1 MVDGHRKDIEGLRA
15 IAVVVVLLYHC
26 RFPIAAGG
34 YVGVDVFF
42 ALSGFLMT
50 GLLLAERTRTGGV
63 AFRQFYARRARRLLP
78 ASVLVLVLT
87 TVAARLV
94 LYPLEFRSAAGDAAA
109 AGAYAVNYRFAVEG
123 ADYLGAQVAES
134 PVLHYWSLSVEEQF
148 YLLWPLFVVLLLGS
162 GLLRVRRAVAGV
174 AAVGAASF
182 AAALVLTESSQPWAF
197 FSLPTRVW
205 EFAVG
210 AVAALAW
217 ARVRDRAPRAR
228 AALGWGGVV
237 AVVTS
242 VVVMDASTPFPAP
255 WALLP
260 VLGTTAVLLAGGAP
274 LGPALVLDRRPF
286 QWIGNRSYSLYLWH
300 WPPLVLVPVALG
312 RTLSDW
318 ENLGVVVAASVV
330 AVAAYRFVEQPLRKG
345 TWLSAQPMRA
355 GLLAVALTAVA
366 VLVPVGLSAT
376 AQADASGAA
385 ASASTTP
392 AHDTLDR
399 LDPDAAPLGV
409 RVDGLDRAGEA
420 ALPANLT
427 PTAERAGEDLPANYA
442 GGCNAGLNA
451 TAPAPLQPCT
461 LGDRT
466 APRTVAVFGDSHAA
480 QWVPALEAEGR
491 AQGWKVVP
499 VTKSGC
505 PSVDVVNWNSRLA
518 RRYRECETWRA
529 AAVDELVRL
538 RPDVVVVANRAAYKG
553 LDQRPLPVADYA
565 RGLAATVDRLRS
577 AGVDVVVLGPTP
589 EPGDA
594 VPACVTGHTGDVR
607 PCDLPVGTAAP
618 RDLSLAE
625 ADVARA
631 AGVPFIDPLRWLCG
645 DKVCP
650 VVVGQFLVYRDDS
663 HLSVPFARWLG
674 PVLGL
679 ELRRAAPALRQV
691 PPTVPSAPPTTQEG
705 R

>member
-63 AFRQFYARRARRLLP
+63 AFRQFYARRVRRLLP

-94 LYPLEFRSAAGDAAA
+94 LYPLEFRAAANDAAA
-109 AGAYAVNYRFAVEG
+109 AGAYVVNYRFAVEG

-148 YLLWPLFVVLLLGS
+148 YLLWPLFIVALLGS
-162 GLLRVRRAVAGV
+162 GLVRVRRAVAGV
-174 AAVGAASF
+174 AVVGAASF

-210 AVAALAW
+210 AAAALLW
-217 ARVRDRAPRAR
+217 AKVRDRVPRVR
-228 AALGWGGVV
+228 AAVGWAGIV
-237 AVVTS
+237 AVVAS
-242 VVVMDASTPFPAP
+242 VVAMDATTPFPAP

-260 VLGTTAVLLAGGAP
+260 VLGTTAVLLSGGAP
-274 LGPALVLDRRPF
+274 LGPALMLDRRPF

-318 ENLGVVVAASVV
+318 ENLAVVLAASVV
-330 AVAAYRFVEQPLRKG
+330 AVAAYRFVEQPLRRG
-345 TWLSAQPMRA
+345 TWLSDRPLRA
-355 GLLAVALTAVA
+355 GLLGIALTAVA
-366 VLVPVGLSAT
+366 VLVPVGMSAT
-376 AQADASGAA
+376 ASVDGAGAA
-385 ASASTTP
+385 AAATTTP

-399 LDPDAAPLGV
+399 LDPSSLPEGA
-409 RVDGLDRAGEA
+409 RVEGLDRSGPVPVPSNLSPPAGSA
-420 ALPANLT
+420 AEELP
-427 PTAERAGEDLPANYA
+427 GNYS
-442 GGCNAGLNA
+442 GGCNVGLTS
-451 TAPAPLQPCT
+451 TAPPPLRRCVY
-461 LGDRT
+461 GD
-466 APRTVAVFGDSHAA
+466 PDGQHTVVVFGDSHAA
-480 QWVPALEAEGR
+480 QWFPAIEAAGR
-491 AQGWKVVP
+491 IQGWRVVP

-505 PSVDVVNWNSRLA
+505 PSVDVVNWNSRLS
-518 RRYRECETWRA
+518 RRYRECEAWRSTA
-529 AAVDELVRL
+529 ADDIVRL
-538 RPDVVVVANRAAYKG
+538 RPDVVVIANRAAYKG
-553 LDQRPLPVADYA
+553 LDQRPLPLNDYT
-565 RGLAATVDRLRS
+565 RGLAATLDRFTRDQ
-577 AGVDVVVLGPTP
+577 VPVVVLGPTP

-594 VPACVTGHTGDVR
+594 PPACVTGHTDDVR
-607 PCDLPVGTAAP
+607 PCDLPANAAAP
-618 RDLSLAE
+618 RDLARSEAE
-625 ADVARA
+625 IARA
-631 AGVPFIDPLRWLCG
+631 ANVPFIDPLPWLCG
-645 DKVCP
+645 DGVCP
-650 VVVGQFLVYRDDS
+650 VVLGQFLVYRDDS

-679 ELRRAAPALRQV
+679 ELRRATPALR
-691 PPTVPSAPPTTQEG
+691 
-705 R
+705 

>member
-15 IAVVVVLLYHC
+15 VAVTVVLLYHC
-26 RFPIAAGG
+26 RFDVAAGG

-63 AFRQFYARRARRLLP
+63 AFRQFYARRVRRLLP

-87 TVAARLV
+87 TVASLLV
-94 LYPLEFRSAAGDAAA
+94 LYPLEFRSAARGAAA
-109 AGAYAVNYRFAVEG
+109 AGAYVVNYRFAVEG

-148 YLLWPLFVVLLLGS
+148 YVLWPVFVVLLLGS
-162 GLLRVRRAVAGV
+162 TRIRLRRAVAGV
-174 AAVGAASF
+174 AVAGVASF
-182 AAALVLTESSQPWAF
+182 VLAMVLTGTSQPWAF

-210 AVAALAW
+210 GAAALLW
-217 ARVRDRAPRAR
+217 ARVRERAPRTR
-228 AALGWGGVV
+228 AALGWAGIAVVV
-237 AVVTS
+237 AS
-242 VVVMDASTPFPAP
+242 VVLMDATTPFPAP

-260 VLGTTAVLLAGGAP
+260 VLGTTAALLAGGAP
-274 LGPALVLDRRPF
+274 RGPALVLDLPPF
-286 QWIGNRSYSLYLWH
+286 QWVGNRSYSLYLWH

-312 RTLSDW
+312 RTLSPW
-318 ENLGVVVAASVV
+318 ENLGVVLVASVAAVV
-330 AVAAYRFVEQPLRKG
+330 AYRFVEQPLRRG
-345 TWLSAQPMRA
+345 TWWSARPLRA
-355 GLLAVALTAVA
+355 GVLGVALTAVA

-376 AQADASGAA
+376 ARADAGGPAA
-385 ASASTTP
+385 AASTTP
-392 AHDTLDR
+392 AHGTLDQ
-399 LDPDAAPLGV
+399 LDPGTVPQGV
-409 RVDGLDRAGEA
+409 RVDGLDRAGPA
-420 ALPANLT
+420 PLPANLT
-427 PTAERAGEDLPANYA
+427 PTAERAGEELPANYA

-451 TAPAPLQPCT
+451 TVPAPLQRCA
-461 LGDRT
+461 LGDR
-466 APRTVAVFGDSHAA
+466 AASRTVAVFGDSHAA

-518 RRYRECETWRA
+518 RRYRECETWRS

-553 LDQRPLPVADYA
+553 LDQQPLPVADYA
-565 RGLAATVDRLRS
+565 RGLAATVDRLRR

-589 EPGDA
+589 EPGDV
-594 VPACVTGHTGDVR
+594 VPACVTGHTDDVR
-607 PCDLPVGTAAP
+607 PCDLPTGTAAP
-618 RDLSLAE
+618 RDLSRAE
-625 ADVARA
+625 AGVARA
-631 AGVPFIDPLRWLCG
+631 AGVPFVDPTSWLCG
-645 DKVCP
+645 TEVCP

-679 ELRRAAPALRQV
+679 ELRRAVPALR
-691 PPTVPSAPPTTQEG
+691 
-705 R
+705 